1 MVAYPPGSDYFSS
14 ALRFVLN
21 AYSYAFFSL
30 LFLSFFSV
38 SIVSGLLACVCCAC
52 HVQYNGMALHSP
64 CCFTTSNLL
73 CSSLSSTMAWHCIL
87 LAALQRRISC
97 VVVLWPQ
104 SLYVSPGWRVVTDT
118 LWCLFFTS
126 VHPLN
131 IPIDIQRTQWPYWE
145 KKTKIHAGVHI

>member
-64 CCFTTSNLL
+64 CCSTTSNLL
-73 CSSLSSTMAWHCIL
+73 CSSFV
-87 LAALQRRISC
+87 AAELVRISRMKSRHGHS
-97 VVVLWPQ
+97 VMFVLHF
-104 SLYVSPGWRVVTDT
+104 SPSIKYTHR
-118 LWCLFFTS
+118 
-126 VHPLN
+126 HPAYPVAVL
-131 IPIDIQRTQWPYWE
+131 R